1 MITPYLRP
9 PALPGRFFW
18 PRPVRS
24 SPASIRRERRLKVC
38 ETRRPACND
47 IAQHAE
53 YQYASQVSLPPE
65 SFVKDAHDMP
75 GHLARRFQ
83 QIAVAVFLAEIEEAG
98 YDLTPVQ
105 YAALA
110 AVSANHGIDQVTL
123 AGLIAYDR
131 TTITGVVDRLVQK
144 GLVAR
149 HESSRDRRARE
160 LKITDAG
167 RRTLRSVTPAVEAAQ
182 RILLR
187 GLTEKEAKE
196 LVRLLQKAIAAGNEL
211 SRAPLR
217 DAATG

>member
-1 MITPYLRP
+1 M
-9 PALPGRFFW
+9 
-18 PRPVRS
+18 
-24 SPASIRRERRLKVC
+24 K
-38 ETRRPACND
+38 D
-47 IAQHAE
+47 IQE
-53 YQYASQVSLPPE
+53 
-65 SFVKDAHDMP
+65 MP

-83 QIAVAVFLAEIEEAG
+83 QIAVAVFLAEAAKSG

-110 AVSANHGIDQVTL
+110 AVSSNPRMDQVTL

-144 GLVAR
+144 GLLAR
-149 HESSRDRRARE
+149 HENSRDRRARQ

-167 RRTLRSVTPAVEAAQ
+167 RRSLRGMTPAVEAAQ
-182 RILLR
+182 RIMLA

-196 LVRLLQKAIAAGNEL
+196 LVHLLQKVTTTGNEL

-217 DAATG
+217 ELATA